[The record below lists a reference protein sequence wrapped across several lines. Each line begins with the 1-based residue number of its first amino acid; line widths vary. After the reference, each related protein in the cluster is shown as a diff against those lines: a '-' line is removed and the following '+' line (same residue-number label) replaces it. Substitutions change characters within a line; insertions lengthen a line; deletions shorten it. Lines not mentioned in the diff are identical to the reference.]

1 MSVEDLSRI
10 IRSLPKELL
19 EAMNNPIIIN
29 EIGEEI
35 TDMNDLESFK
45 YIIKNPADYM
55 PKVKTQMNFVLPD
68 LLINSNEPYIV
79 NIRKDLNFYRNW
91 YEIEAKK
98 INTIV
103 NKAIESTKII
113 YPLAQNLEDDIKS
126 YTKNFIDS
134 IYKIQIPLTNKR
146 LGLNDINSEQFSEE
160 RKVKFIN
167 DKSNIINKII
177 IFYNDVNKFLN
188 DFSENTKLNC
198 DKIEEVICR
207 FIEMPK
213 SVKALSEYMS
223 KIIEKFERSNK
234 DFNDLSNQE
243 KINNNFKNYTKFLN
257 DLSDMEK
264 NAETLDSNAKFE
276 EKELE
281 QQNIK
286 IQELKKELDEMKD
299 TLKNK
304 SNEISEDIN
313 KIRKKYGEPER
324 KLEDF
329 GELKSIQV
337 TSIEDIK
344 KETDKAKEEL
354 QQRIKEAN
362 EALKKNI
369 LEAEKYSRLD
379 LLFIMDITN
388 SMDIYLEAIKS
399 QILRIISGI
408 KKKCANIN
416 IFSGFIG
423 YKDFNDLQFGDQYV
437 NIELTDDYNSIE
449 QNIKYSK
456 ASGGGDTAE
465 DLCGALEL
473 GCNKSWKGK
482 SRFAILVTDS
492 PCHGRQ
498 YYDIIEDNYDNYPE
512 GDPNNR
518 NIEDFIKYFAENEI
532 SLFCLKINQATD
544 KMFKIFEEVYN
555 KNKKENSNNKFSAE
569 SANNLIDVIISNA
582 INTFHNSKEMEII
595 E

>member
-146 LGLNDINSEQFSEE
+146 LGLNDINSEQFS
-160 RKVKFIN
+160 IN

-234 DFNDLSNQE
+234 DFN
-243 KINNNFKNYTKFLN
+243 
-257 DLSDMEK
+257 
-264 NAETLDSNAKFE
+264 
-276 EKELE
+276 
-281 QQNIK
+281 
-286 IQELKKELDEMKD
+286 
-299 TLKNK
+299 
-304 SNEISEDIN
+304 
-313 KIRKKYGEPER
+313 
-324 KLEDF
+324 
-329 GELKSIQV
+329 
-337 TSIEDIK
+337 
-344 KETDKAKEEL
+344 
-354 QQRIKEAN
+354 
-362 EALKKNI
+362 
-369 LEAEKYSRLD
+369 
-379 LLFIMDITN
+379 
-388 SMDIYLEAIKS
+388 
-399 QILRIISGI
+399 
-408 KKKCANIN
+408 
-416 IFSGFIG
+416 
-423 YKDFNDLQFGDQYV
+423 
-437 NIELTDDYNSIE
+437 
-449 QNIKYSK
+449 
-456 ASGGGDTAE
+456 
-465 DLCGALEL
+465 
-473 GCNKSWKGK
+473 
-482 SRFAILVTDS
+482 
-492 PCHGRQ
+492 
-498 YYDIIEDNYDNYPE
+498 
-512 GDPNNR
+512 
-518 NIEDFIKYFAENEI
+518 
-532 SLFCLKINQATD
+532 
-544 KMFKIFEEVYN
+544 
-555 KNKKENSNNKFSAE
+555 
-569 SANNLIDVIISNA
+569 
-582 INTFHNSKEMEII
+582 
-595 E
+595 

>member
-45 YIIKNPADYM
+45 YIIKNPEDYM

-198 DKIEEVICR
+198 DKIEEVIYR

-213 SVKALSEYMS
+213 SVKALSGYMS

-304 SNEISEDIN
+304 SNEISEEIN

-408 KKKCANIN
+408 QKECAGIN
-416 IFSGFIG
+416 IFRGFIG

-437 NIELTDDYNSIE
+437 TIFDRPIVFL
-449 QNIKYSK
+449 SK
-456 ASGGGDTAE
+456 
-465 DLCGALEL
+465 
-473 GCNKSWKGK
+473 
-482 SRFAILVTDS
+482 
-492 PCHGRQ
+492 
-498 YYDIIEDNYDNYPE
+498 
-512 GDPNNR
+512 
-518 NIEDFIKYFAENEI
+518 
-532 SLFCLKINQATD
+532 
-544 KMFKIFEEVYN
+544 
-555 KNKKENSNNKFSAE
+555 
-569 SANNLIDVIISNA
+569 
-582 INTFHNSKEMEII
+582 
-595 E
+595 

>member
-55 PKVKTQMNFVLPD
+55 PEVKTQMNFVLPD

-103 NKAIESTKII
+103 NKAIESTKI
-113 YPLAQNLEDDIKS
+113 
-126 YTKNFIDS
+126 
-134 IYKIQIPLTNKR
+134 
-146 LGLNDINSEQFSEE
+146 
-160 RKVKFIN
+160 N

-213 SVKALSEYMS
+213 SVKALSGYMS

-329 GELKSIQV
+329 GELKNIQV

-408 KKKCANIN
+408 QKECAGIN

-498 YYDIIEDNYDNYPE
+498 YYDIIEENYDNYPE
-512 GDPNNR
+512 GDPKNR

-555 KNKKENSNNKFSAE
+555 KNKKENSNNQFSAE

-582 INTFHNSKEMEII
+582 INTFHNRKEIEII

>member
-146 LGLNDINSEQFSEE
+146 LGLNDINSEQFSKE
-160 RKVKFIN
+160 RKEEFIN

-369 LEAEKYSRLD
+369 LED
-379 LLFIMDITN
+379 
-388 SMDIYLEAIKS
+388 
-399 QILRIISGI
+399 
-408 KKKCANIN
+408 
-416 IFSGFIG
+416 
-423 YKDFNDLQFGDQYV
+423 
-437 NIELTDDYNSIE
+437 
-449 QNIKYSK
+449 
-456 ASGGGDTAE
+456 
-465 DLCGALEL
+465 
-473 GCNKSWKGK
+473 
-482 SRFAILVTDS
+482 
-492 PCHGRQ
+492 
-498 YYDIIEDNYDNYPE
+498 
-512 GDPNNR
+512 
-518 NIEDFIKYFAENEI
+518 
-532 SLFCLKINQATD
+532 
-544 KMFKIFEEVYN
+544 
-555 KNKKENSNNKFSAE
+555 
-569 SANNLIDVIISNA
+569 
-582 INTFHNSKEMEII
+582 
-595 E
+595 